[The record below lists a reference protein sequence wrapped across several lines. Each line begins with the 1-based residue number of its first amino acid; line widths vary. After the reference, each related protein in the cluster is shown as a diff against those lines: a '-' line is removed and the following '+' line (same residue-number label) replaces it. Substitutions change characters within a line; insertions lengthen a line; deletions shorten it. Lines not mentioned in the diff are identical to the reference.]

1 MVNRYS
7 FIKIQNPN
15 NTHIH
20 IQPKKMAHPIRIP
33 NPNPNPSSSSIDPN
47 SGFCSETKSYHSIRP
62 HSLLPPETTSLSI
75 TDFVFSLLLQNSPSS
90 PETTAALIDAATRRR
105 IPYPDVVTRT
115 KTLAASLHHQIGL
128 SNGHSAFVLS
138 PNSVQIP
145 ILYLSLFSLGVTVSA
160 SNPTSSKSEI
170 SRQIDLSKPVIA
182 FAISDTAHNLPSLL
196 HRTIILDS
204 PEFESMMTN
213 RTRKFHR
220 ISVSQSD
227 TAAILYSSGTT
238 GKSKGVELSHRN
250 FISSLAGSQA
260 SRPVRFSPA
269 VSFCAVPYFHVYGFL
284 LCVTAVAMGESLV
297 SFGRFDVGMMIR
309 AIDEFR
315 VTRVAL
321 APPVIVAMVRKGDLM
336 DGGHDLSSLE
346 VVGCGGAPLPNAVIE
361 RFKKRFPGVLVA
373 QSYGLTESTGGISRT
388 IGLIESQILGS
399 SGRLMSYCQAK
410 IVDVETGIN
419 LPPFKHGELWVGGP
433 YIMKGYVND
442 KEATAAIM
450 DSEGWLRTGDICYF
464 DNEGFLYVVDRIKE
478 LIKYKGYQVAP
489 VELENLLQTHPHIV
503 DAAVVPYP
511 DEEAGQVPMAFVVRQ
526 PESTI
531 DESQIKDFIA
541 RQVAPYKKI
550 RRVLFIDSIPKNAP
564 GKVLRKELI
573 KLALSDSGVSSKL

>member
-1 MVNRYS
+1 
-7 FIKIQNPN
+7 
-15 NTHIH
+15 
-20 IQPKKMAHPIRIP
+20 
-33 NPNPNPSSSSIDPN
+33 
-47 SGFCSETKSYHSIRP
+47 
-62 HSLLPPETTSLSI
+62 
-75 TDFVFSLLLQNSPSS
+75 
-90 PETTAALIDAATRRR
+90 
-105 IPYPDVVTRT
+105 
-115 KTLAASLHHQIGL
+115 
-128 SNGHSAFVLS
+128 
-138 PNSVQIP
+138 
-145 ILYLSLFSLGVTVSA
+145 
-160 SNPTSSKSEI
+160 
-170 SRQIDLSKPVIA
+170 
-182 FAISDTAHNLPSLL
+182 
-196 HRTIILDS
+196 
-204 PEFESMMTN
+204 MMTN

-220 ISVSQSD
+220 INVSQSD
-227 TAAILYSSGTT
+227 KAAILYSSGTT
-238 GKSKGVELSHRN
+238 SKFKGVELSHRN
-250 FISSLAGSQA
+250 FISSLGGSQA

-284 LCVTAVAMGESLV
+284 LCLRAVAMGASLV
-297 SFGRFDVGMMIR
+297 CIGRFDVGMMIR
-309 AIDEFR
+309 AIDKFR
-315 VTRVAL
+315 VTQVAL

-346 VVGCGGAPLPNAVIE
+346 VVACSGAPLPNAVIE

-373 QSYGLTESTGGISRT
+373 QT
-388 IGLIESQILGS
+388 QILGS
-399 SGRLMSYCQAK
+399 SGRLMPYCQAK
-410 IVDVETGIN
+410 IVDVETGIS

-450 DSEGWLRTGDICYF
+450 DSEGWLRTG
-464 DNEGFLYVVDRIKE
+464 VVDRLKE

-573 KLALSDSGVSSKL
+573 KLALSDPGVSSNNGFTLLVRVLDPGLL

>member
-1 MVNRYS
+1 
-7 FIKIQNPN
+7 
-15 NTHIH
+15 
-20 IQPKKMAHPIRIP
+20 MAHPIRI
-33 NPNPNPSSSSIDPN
+33 PNPNPSSSSIDPN
-47 SGFCSETKSYHSIRP
+47 SGFCSETKTYHSIRP
-62 HSLLPPETTSLSI
+62 HCLLPPETTSLSI

-90 PETTAALIDAATRRR
+90 LETTAALIDAATRRR

-182 FAISDTAHNLPSLL
+182 FTISDTAHNLPSLL

-227 TAAILYSSGTT
+227 KAAILYSSGTT
-238 GKSKGVELSHRN
+238 GKFKGVELSHRN

-284 LCVTAVAMGESLV
+284 LCLRAVAMGESLV
-297 SFGRFDVGMMIR
+297 CIGRFDVGMMIR
-309 AIDEFR
+309 AIDKFR
-315 VTRVAL
+315 VTQVAL

-336 DGGHDLSSLE
+336 DGDHDLSSLE
-346 VVGCGGAPLPNAVIE
+346 VVACSGAPLPNAVIE

-373 QSYGLTESTGGISRT
+373 QVSR
-388 IGLIESQILGS
+388 
-399 SGRLMSYCQAK
+399 
-410 IVDVETGIN
+410 
-419 LPPFKHGELWVGGP
+419 
-433 YIMKGYVND
+433 
-442 KEATAAIM
+442 
-450 DSEGWLRTGDICYF
+450 
-464 DNEGFLYVVDRIKE
+464 
-478 LIKYKGYQVAP
+478 
-489 VELENLLQTHPHIV
+489 
-503 DAAVVPYP
+503 
-511 DEEAGQVPMAFVVRQ
+511 
-526 PESTI
+526 
-531 DESQIKDFIA
+531 
-541 RQVAPYKKI
+541 
-550 RRVLFIDSIPKNAP
+550 
-564 GKVLRKELI
+564 
-573 KLALSDSGVSSKL
+573 

>member
-1 MVNRYS
+1 
-7 FIKIQNPN
+7 
-15 NTHIH
+15 
-20 IQPKKMAHPIRIP
+20 MAHPIHI
-33 NPNPNPSSSSIDPN
+33 PNPNPSSSSIDPN
-47 SGFCSETKSYHSIRP
+47 RVFCSETKTYHSIKP
-62 HSLLPPETTSLSI
+62 HCLLPLETTSLSI
-75 TDFVFSLLLQNSPSS
+75 TDFVFSLLLQNSPSL

-115 KTLAASLHHQIGL
+115 KTLAAFLHHQIRL

-196 HRTIILDS
+196 HCTIILDS

-227 TAAILYSSGTT
+227 KVAILYSSGST

-269 VSFCAVPYFHVYGFL
+269 VSFYAVPYFHVYGFL
-284 LCVTAVAMGESLV
+284 LCLRAVAMGESLV
-297 SFGRFDVGMMIR
+297 CIGRFDVGMMIR
-309 AIDEFR
+309 AIDKFR
-315 VTRVAL
+315 VTQVAL
-321 APPVIVAMVRKGDLM
+321 APPVIGPFSRVVRKNGDLM

-346 VVGCGGAPLPNAVIE
+346 VVASSGAPLPNAVIE
-361 RFKKRFPGVLVA
+361 RFKKRFPGVLLA
-373 QSYGLTESTGGISRT
+373 QSYGLTESTGGVSRT
-388 IGLIESQILGS
+388 MGPIESQILGS
-399 SGRLMSYCQAK
+399 SGRLMPYCRAK
-410 IVDVETGIN
+410 IVDVETGIS
-419 LPPFKHGELWVGGP
+419 LPCFKHGELWVGGP
-433 YIMKGYVND
+433 YIMKG
-442 KEATAAIM
+442 
-450 DSEGWLRTGDICYF
+450 
-464 DNEGFLYVVDRIKE
+464 
-478 LIKYKGYQVAP
+478 VAP

-531 DESQIKDFIA
+531 DESQIKDLIA

-573 KLALSDSGVSSKL
+573 KLALSDSGVSSKLLLLLSSCLFIY